1 MNRPHLKIKSMESSE
16 ESMLNGN
23 KRDSKIQPGGQGQK
37 GKGAKQQ
44 EGRRKKRENSLET
57 REGERV

>member
-1 MNRPHLKIKSMESSE
+1 MESSE

>member
-1 MNRPHLKIKSMESSE
+1 MESSE

-23 KRDSKIQPGGQGQK
+23 KRDSKIQLGGQGQK